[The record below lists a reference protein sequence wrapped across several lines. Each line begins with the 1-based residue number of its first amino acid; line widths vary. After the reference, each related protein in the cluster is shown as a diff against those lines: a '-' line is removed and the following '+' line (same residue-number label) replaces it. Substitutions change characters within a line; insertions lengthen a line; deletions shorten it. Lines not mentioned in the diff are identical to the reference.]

1 MWPGTYEAKI
11 TGPPIYPD
19 LEYSWE
25 KFYLKTVHI
34 KEIRVAA
41 EECGARNSRKNVLAR
56 MYTNSRVF
64 ITIWEDE
71 GANVWDLNNV
81 MISEFPAVSI
91 IPEVDAEPSVAS
103 IEELTDF
110 LGTNVC
116 ESSKE

>member
-1 MWPGTYEAKI
+1 MWPGTYEEKI
-11 TGPPIYPD
+11 TGLPIYPD

-41 EECGARNSRKNVLAR
+41 EECVACNSRKNVLAR
-56 MYTNSRVF
+56 VYTNSRVF

-81 MISEFPAVSI
+81 MISEFPALSI

>member
-1 MWPGTYEAKI
+1 MWPRIYEAKI
-11 TGPPIYPD
+11 TGPPVCPD
-19 LEYSWE
+19 PKHPWG
-25 KFYLKTVHI
+25 KFYLKTVHVKGI
-34 KEIRVAA
+34 QVEA
-41 EECGARNSRKNVLAR
+41 EECVALTSRKNVLAR
-56 MYTNSRVF
+56 VYTNSRVF

-81 MISEFPAVSI
+81 MISELPALSI

-110 LGTNVC
+110 LGVNVC

>member
-11 TGPPIYPD
+11 TGPPVCSDP
-19 LEYSWE
+19 EHPWE
-25 KFYLKTVHI
+25 RFYLKTVHI
-34 KEIRVAA
+34 KEIQAA
-41 EECGARNSRKNVLAR
+41 VEECVARNSRKNVVAR

-81 MISEFPAVSI
+81 MISEFPALSI
-91 IPEVDAEPSVAS
+91 IPEVDTEPSVAS

-110 LGTNVC
+110 LGTKVC